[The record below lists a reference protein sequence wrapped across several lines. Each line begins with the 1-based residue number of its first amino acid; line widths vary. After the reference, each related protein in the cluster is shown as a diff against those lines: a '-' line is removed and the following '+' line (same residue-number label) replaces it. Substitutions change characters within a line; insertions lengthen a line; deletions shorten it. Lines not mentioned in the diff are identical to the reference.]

1 MHLGGAAEFSTFRR
15 TLAAGG
21 SVRRSR
27 HRAPLWAGW
36 LTDVEFFFVTES
48 FGDAHRPHRK
58 SPAGGAN
65 FDVLVTGRLFY
76 EIVFGNVPKLPD
88 KGEEIYASDFVT
100 CPGGAANRAVACVR
114 LGLSTRLSTDFGDDL
129 EGDSCR
135 NFLLA
140 EGIDLTTS
148 RRHPN
153 WRTPVT
159 VSVAL
164 DGDRAMLTHALAPPG
179 SDFAG
184 LHDECDSSWV
194 LVELDPTGEMSPLN
208 KIWLKAARE
217 ANAKTFVTASF
228 DSTGRWPAK
237 LLAQLDGLDAVL
249 LNETES
255 LRYTDTESVT
265 RALGVLSEIVPLVII
280 TRGANGAVG
289 HDGTTGET
297 AKVPALPTA
306 VRDAT
311 GAGDVFA
318 GAVVYGM
325 LHAWPLMQCLAL
337 GSLCS
342 HLAIQRIGSSVS
354 CPTWQDIRDW
364 WSRLEREIAVTNSP
378 EEIAA
383 TRDRYNFL
391 KDLDAASADL

>member
-1 MHLGGAAEFSTFRR
+1 
-15 TLAAGG
+15 
-21 SVRRSR
+21 
-27 HRAPLWAGW
+27 
-36 LTDVEFFFVTES
+36 VTES
-48 FGDAHRPHRK
+48 LGDAHRPHRR
-58 SPAGGAN
+58 SPVGGAN

-100 CPGGAANRAVACVR
+100 CPGGAANRAVACAR
-114 LGLSTRLSTDFGDDL
+114 LGLSTGLSTDFGDDL

-135 NFLLA
+135 SFLLA

-148 RRHPN
+148 RRHQN

-164 DGDRAMLTHALAPPG
+164 DGDRAMLTHALAPPD

-184 LHDECDSSWV
+184 RHDECHSSWV

-217 ANAKTFVTASF
+217 ANAKIFVTASF
-228 DSTGRWPAK
+228 DSTGRWPAN

-265 RALGVLSEIVPLVII
+265 QALGVLSKIVPLVII

-289 HDGTTGET
+289 HDATTGET

-318 GAVVYGM
+318 GAVVYG
-325 LHAWPLMQCLAL
+325 LLRAWPLMQCLAL

-383 TRDRYNFL
+383 TRDRYTFL